1 MERDI
6 AAFHCRWPTLTLM
19 GKSIASHQRTCRAFL
34 TSADVHPFAPDGEDD
49 GHHSLRQDAEPILR
63 SHQFID

>member
-1 MERDI
+1 
-6 AAFHCRWPTLTLM
+6 M